1 MTETLNTSGFLFEQT
16 EVALALLTADFGDG
30 YGAAALIG
38 DATGLR
44 TWSIRI
50 EALPGV
56 NDDVPGITDNL
67 DYAIE
72 YILREDGSFLL
83 REDGS
88 RFVREYGAG
97 ASSRAAYLWRFFL
110 KSKRLGN
117 EPFWLEAEDPETA
130 PGSSF
135 WSRSWTTNSLIKFS
149 AASSFLRDCSF
160 SSAE

>member
-30 YGAAALIG
+30 YQAAALIG

-50 EALPGV
+50 DALPGV
-56 NDDVPGITDNL
+56 TDQVPEIADSL
-67 DYAIE
+67 DFGLA
-72 YILREDGSFLL
+72 YILKEDLGFLL

-88 RFVREYGAG
+88 KFLLEY
-97 ASSRAAYLWRFFL
+97 SLTSTRAAYLWRFFL

-117 EPFWLEAEDPETA
+117 
-130 PGSSF
+130 
-135 WSRSWTTNSLIKFS
+135 
-149 AASSFLRDCSF
+149 
-160 SSAE
+160 